1 MFRRINAL
9 LWSRMQMILANKM
22 ISIYLVMPILMVV
35 LYQYMFKGR
44 EEMENVILFM
54 VLPMVPAFL
63 GYLLP
68 TVLGEEAEKNNQ
80 RSLRLAGVK
89 SWEYVLASLMIP
101 FLVNLVYLIVLP
113 FYLQVDWDK
122 LGWQYIP
129 VMLATT
135 LVVFFIFMGFA
146 LVSDT
151 QARATIG
158 AMPIM
163 MVTMLLPMF
172 SMLDKTVE
180 KIIGFTYLGSYSVYS
195 QKLVDYQLSD
205 KSFLFLLLWLVASI
219 LAVVWL
225 TRQRQVIR

>member
-44 EEMENVILFM
+44 EGMENMILFM

-135 LVVFFIFMGFA
+135 MVVFFIFMGFA

-225 TRQRQVIR
+225 TRQKQVIR

>member
-44 EEMENVILFM
+44 EEMENMILFM

-129 VMLATT
+129 VMFVTT

-172 SMLDKTVE
+172 SMLDETVE

>member
-1 MFRRINAL
+1 MFRRIKAL

-225 TRQRQVIR
+225 TRQKQVIR